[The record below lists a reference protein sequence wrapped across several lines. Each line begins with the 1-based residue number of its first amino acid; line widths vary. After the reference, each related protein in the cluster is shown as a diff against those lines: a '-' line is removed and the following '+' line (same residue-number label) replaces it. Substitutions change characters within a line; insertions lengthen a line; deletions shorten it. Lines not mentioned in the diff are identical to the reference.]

1 MDDEHVLHAMGIDD
15 TYHVERVLTNRPE
28 GTTEI
33 VTLDGS
39 GPFIR
44 KKIPSGQ
51 ARRGV
56 WATLAECSCARLP
69 HVVAAYEMPDEFVVV
84 YDFVPGES
92 LEKRVAAQGRFAEED
107 ACRAVLQTCEAVEA
121 LHAHGIIHRDI
132 SPANVIMSGDGA
144 HLVDLG
150 IARFRVEGA
159 TRDTT
164 QMGTWGFAS
173 PEQCGFAQ
181 TDARSDVYSLGRLL
195 GYLLT
200 GVRPNEDQYESL
212 LSDEKIVPSWLHA
225 VIGRACAFEPSARYQ
240 SVRELRE
247 ALTTKGAPQ
256 ASEDAP
262 AVAPTSADAVKREG
276 RPSRTRLAG
285 LVAVVALVV
294 IAAVIA
300 LVVTNTRG
308 ESEPSASVGQ
318 GDNATEQLVDA
329 DEDVDGDA
337 GENSVGDTDDL
348 GVDASTP
355 DVTGTPDATTGEN
368 PLEIVESGW
377 QVTSTG
383 SVLFAYALRNTG
395 DATVQYP
402 NVTVTG
408 RDANGAVVFSYD
420 STTYGV
426 AGGETFYTA
435 GLADGDESVVTV
447 EFVPEEPQEWNYS
460 ATSNLPVYEVVE
472 CHPASDGWSFL
483 GEVRTVSEGEYNG
496 VVSEVEVVV
505 VLRDEDG
512 NIIGGYGGFV
522 SAPAEGETR
531 SFEVMTGSQL
541 EYASYEVY
549 ANPW

>member
-1 MDDEHVLHAMGIDD
+1 MGIDD
-15 TYHVERVLTNRPE
+15 TYHVERVLTSRPE

-44 KKIPSGQ
+44 KKIPSEQ

-247 ALTTKGAPQ
+247 ALTTKSAPQ
-256 ASEDAP
+256 ASEGAS
-262 AVAPTSADAVKREG
+262 AVAPTSADAAKRRG
-276 RPSRTRLAG
+276 QPSRTRLVG
-285 LVAVVALVV
+285 LAAVVALVV

-300 LVVTNTRG
+300 LVVMDARG
-308 ESEPSASVGQ
+308 ESEPAASVGQ
-318 GDNATEQLVDA
+318 GDNATEQPVDA
-329 DEDVDGDA
+329 DEDTDGDA
-337 GENSVGDTDDL
+337 GENSVGD
-348 GVDASTP
+348 
-355 DVTGTPDATTGEN
+355 PDATTGEN
-368 PLEIVESGW
+368 PLEVVESGW

-395 DATVQYP
+395 DAAVQYP

-408 RDANGAVVFSYD
+408 RDANGLVVFSYD

-435 GLADGDESVVTV
+435 GLADGNESVVTV
-447 EFVPEEPQEWNYS
+447 EFIPEEPQEWNYS

-483 GEVRTVSEGEYNG
+483 GEVRTVSEGKYNG
-496 VVSEVEVVV
+496 VISEVEVVV

-512 NIIGGYGGFV
+512 SIIGGCSGFV
-522 SAPAEGETR
+522 RAPAEGEAR
-531 SFEVMTGSQL
+531 SFEVNTGSQL

>member
-1 MDDEHVLHAMGIDD
+1 MRPR
-15 TYHVERVLTNRPE
+15 ER
-28 GTTEI
+28 G
-33 VTLDGS
+33 
-39 GPFIR
+39 GP
-44 KKIPSGQ
+44 P
-51 ARRGV
+51 
-56 WATLAECSCARLP
+56 
-69 HVVAAYEMPDEFVVV
+69 
-84 YDFVPGES
+84 
-92 LEKRVAAQGRFAEED
+92 
-107 ACRAVLQTCEAVEA
+107 
-121 LHAHGIIHRDI
+121 
-132 SPANVIMSGDGA
+132 
-144 HLVDLG
+144 
-150 IARFRVEGA
+150 
-159 TRDTT
+159 
-164 QMGTWGFAS
+164 
-173 PEQCGFAQ
+173 
-181 TDARSDVYSLGRLL
+181 
-195 GYLLT
+195 
-200 GVRPNEDQYESL
+200 
-212 LSDEKIVPSWLHA
+212 
-225 VIGRACAFEPSARYQ
+225 
-240 SVRELRE
+240 
-247 ALTTKGAPQ
+247 
-256 ASEDAP
+256 
-262 AVAPTSADAVKREG
+262 
-276 RPSRTRLAG
+276 RTRLAG

-300 LVVTNTRG
+300 LIVTNTRG

-329 DEDVDGDA
+329 DEDTDGDA
-337 GENSVGDTDDL
+337 DESTVGDTDDL

-408 RDANGAVVFSYD
+408 RDANGVVVFSYD

-426 AGGETFYTA
+426 AGGEAFYTA
-435 GLADGDESVVTV
+435 GLVDGDESVVTV

-512 NIIGGYGGFV
+512 NIIGGCYGFV